1 MRGKVESQKAKQ
13 EKIKNFRCAS
23 LDFESPAPQ
32 ASNVVA
38 KERKSVRR
46 EPAPSIGAEL
56 PPGCPVTGLV
66 TGVLS
71 RGANTNPQPRTVVA
85 LMVMKL
91 RLQATHISGLLF

>member
-1 MRGKVESQKAKQ
+1 MGGKAESQKAKQ

-66 TGVLS
+66 TAVLS
-71 RGANTNPQPRTVVA
+71 RGAKAQSRGIANGVRSRKA
-85 LMVMKL
+85 L
-91 RLQATHISGLLF
+91 

>member
-1 MRGKVESQKAKQ
+1 MGGKVESQKAKQ
-13 EKIKNFRCAS
+13 EKIKNFRCTS

-56 PPGCPVTGLV
+56 PPGCPVRVGDW
-66 TGVLS
+66 GPFAGSESSKS
-71 RGANTNPQPRTVVA
+71 RDRQRSS
-85 LMVMKL
+85 
-91 RLQATHISGLLF
+91 LQEGLLVYPSTKS